1 MLMISW
7 WKNKEYEAKLKKPIE
22 ESERL
27 KGERLKKERE
37 ALKERPESSREKV
50 RKGEI
55 SFE

>member
-27 KGERLKKERE
+27 KGERLKKESE
-37 ALKERPESSREKV
+37 ALKERPESPREKV